1 MAGVTETDDDA
12 GAQGVEHLQAA
23 ARELLLA
30 ARSFLNVVEEVV
42 EDRDRLAGAAAGV
55 TDLLRGAVS
64 TTLRSSAPLE
74 PWERAAWQQ
83 PSPAPASDD
92 TAPADTH
99 IAPGDGDGDTA
110 PADGHTGPADGDTDP
125 TEHAGPGGSG
135 GSGDSGGHDGSA
147 PPPAPPPAPPRTR
160 PPTRRVR
167 RIAVD

>member
-1 MAGVTETDDDA
+1 MAGVTETDDDP

-64 TTLRSSAPLE
+64 TTLRSAAPLE

-99 IAPGDGDGDTA
+99 
-110 PADGHTGPADGDTDP
+110 TDP

-147 PPPAPPPAPPRTR
+147 PPPAPPRTR